1 VAQRVT
7 APDVAIVGGGIVG
20 TATAWFLAEAGARVR
35 LLEATTI
42 AAGAS
47 GRNSGSIQHP
57 FDDVLAALHLET
69 LDLYR
74 RVSAADA
81 GFRLPDAP
89 AGLLLVS
96 RDRVRGQALCE
107 AVAAGRPE
115 LRPSFIDVPEL
126 ERLEPSLAPGLVA
139 CRLETGYPVRPSSAT
154 QAFATLARRAGAT
167 IETNATAR
175 IVRDGRL
182 AVEAAGRR
190 HTAGFVVVAAGPST
204 PDIIDPGDRWPPI
217 RRTWGVTAEVA
228 LAKPPRGVI
237 EEIGAES
244 VGAGVVA
251 SIFSI
256 VTADGRSVVG
266 STFLEREPD
275 AAAIAPVLVERGAS
289 FVPSLR
295 GVAIQQVRLCAR
307 PQSRDGRPLVG
318 AVPGIDG
325 LFVAAGHGPWGIS
338 TGPATARM
346 IADLVLGRDARI
358 PAALDP
364 ARFREPPRI
373 ATAR

>member
-1 VAQRVT
+1 M
-7 APDVAIVGGGIVG
+7 AIVGGGIVG
-20 TATAWFLAEAGARVR
+20 AATAWFLAEAGARVH

-57 FDDVLAALHLET
+57 FDDVLAGLHLET

-89 AGLLLVS
+89 AGLLLVG
-96 RDRVRGQALCE
+96 RDPARSQALCE
-107 AVAAGRPE
+107 AVAAERPE
-115 LRPSFIDVPEL
+115 LRPSFIDVPAL
-126 ERLEPSLAPGLVA
+126 ERLEPSLATGLVA
-139 CRLETGYPVRPSSAT
+139 CRLETGYPVRPASAT
-154 QAFATLARRAGAT
+154 RAFATLAGRAGAT
-167 IETNATAR
+167 IETNAAAR

-190 HTAGFVVVAAGPST
+190 LDAGSVVVAAGPFT
-204 PDIIDPGDRWPPI
+204 PAIVDPGHRWPPI
-217 RRTWGVTAEVA
+217 GRTWGVTAEVA
-228 LAKPPRGVI
+228 LAKPPHAVI
-237 EEIGAES
+237 EEIGAEN
-244 VGAGVVA
+244 VGAGVLP

-256 VTADGRSVVG
+256 VTADGCSVVG

-275 AAAIAPVLVERGAS
+275 AAAVAPVLVERGAS
-289 FVPSLR
+289 FVPPLR
-295 GVAIQQVRLCAR
+295 GVAIREVRLCAR

-318 AVPGIDG
+318 AVAEVEG

-346 IADLVLGRDARI
+346 IADLVLGRDART
-358 PAALDP
+358 PEALDP
-364 ARFREPPRI
+364 ARFGEPPAI
-373 ATAR
+373 ATAS